1 MTVMIPS
8 TIWKNTI
15 AKTAEGLVF
24 SDEFFLELFARLD
37 ALDGLGLKEEARAL
51 LQEFGV
57 VR

>member
-1 MTVMIPS
+1 MRYTE
-8 TIWKNTI
+8 NTI

-24 SDEFFLELFARLD
+24 SDEFYLELFARLD